1 MPLPQV
7 DRWVWV
13 AFIGAA
19 VLTLYGCGSMPL
31 GTPKLASGNPTEEEV
46 MALQAV
52 LKNHKAVELKP
63 VIKRSVFGLPQLRQ
77 PLPHQVTFG
86 ARKFD

>member
-1 MPLPQV
+1 MKFSI
-7 DRWVWV
+7 
-13 AFIGAA
+13 A
-19 VLTLYGCGSMPL
+19 T
-31 GTPKLASGNPTEEEV
+31 GNPTDEELV
-46 MALQAV
+46 ALQAV
-52 LKNHKAVELKP
+52 LANRKPVELKP

>member
-1 MPLPQV
+1 MKFT
-7 DRWVWV
+7 V
-13 AFIGAA
+13 ASGHPSDEELVALHA
-19 VLTLYGCGSMPL
+19 VLANRKP
-31 GTPKLASGNPTEEEV
+31 V
-46 MALQAV
+46 D
-52 LKNHKAVELKP
+52 LKP